1 LPMRKIWSDSK
12 IHLAA
17 ESRPPFP
24 SGSERFLILTPMGEG
39 GEGVAK
45 NLTHLQQISRFK
57 ISRQSFTA

>member
-39 GEGVAK
+39 GEGVF
-45 NLTHLQQISRFK
+45 QSRMEQLFHDA
-57 ISRQSFTA
+57 F